1 MFLFV
6 LIVTK
11 GLEKTVSHSG
21 TSWAVVEAK
30 DIISVLNLAWGI
42 CVTAVKS

>member
-6 LIVTK
+6 LIVTN
-11 GLEKTVSHSG
+11 GLEKTVSPSG
-21 TSWAVVEAK
+21 NSWAVVEAK

-42 CVTAVKS
+42 RVTAVKS

>member
-21 TSWAVVEAK
+21 NSWAVVEAK